1 MRNIISKNPFTG
13 QIKETFKFLTPEE
26 LDQKILRAKQ
36 GYEIQRKRTV
46 LERAQLIK
54 RLGECLQDKFK
65 EATETITF
73 EMGKPITD
81 S

>member
-13 QIKETFKFLTPEE
+13 QVRETFKFLTPEE

-36 GYEIQRKRTV
+36 GYEIQKKRTV

-54 RLGECLQDKFK
+54 RLG
-65 EATETITF
+65 
-73 EMGKPITD
+73 
-81 S
+81 